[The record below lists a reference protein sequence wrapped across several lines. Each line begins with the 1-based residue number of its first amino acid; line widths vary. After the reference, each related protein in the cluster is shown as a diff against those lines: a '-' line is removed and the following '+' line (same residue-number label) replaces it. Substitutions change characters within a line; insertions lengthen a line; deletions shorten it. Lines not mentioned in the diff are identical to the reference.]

1 MNSRIRCLRKALNL
15 SQKEFGKQIGL
26 KQNAISYMERE
37 GATVTEQ
44 NIKAICSCYSVNE
57 VWLRTGE
64 GEMLMESDRRQREF
78 FEVFAEL
85 TPALQDY
92 LIQTARELLKA
103 QSKLELQYGKI
114 SEGTSAG
121 PY

>member
-1 MNSRIRCLRKALNL
+1 
-15 SQKEFGKQIGL
+15 
-26 KQNAISYMERE
+26 MERE

-44 NIKAICSCYSVNE
+44 NIKAICSCYNVNE
-57 VWLRTGE
+57 TWLRTGE

-85 TPALQDY
+85 TPVLQDY
-92 LIQTARELLKA
+92 LIQTARELLKVQA
-103 QSKLELQYGKI
+103 KLRLQYEKA
-114 SEGTSAG
+114 SESASAG